1 MELYKERIEEY
12 EREIEIIDIGL
23 KAYDGYGHPYKPDG
37 SIEYFQKIEREN
49 KLRLEKKQ
57 KTAAIAQL
65 KEKINESERIFKIEL
80 QQMKDNFKSILKKA
94 SGLELKKDTKRLVL
108 GIKNKELAKNWIS
121 DKHKLQ
127 AYKML
132 LNIVNE
138 NSNGNAI

>member
-1 MELYKERIEEY
+1 
-12 EREIEIIDIGL
+12 
-23 KAYDGYGHPYKPDG
+23 
-37 SIEYFQKIEREN
+37 
-49 KLRLEKKQ
+49 
-57 KTAAIAQL
+57 
-65 KEKINESERIFKIEL
+65 
-80 QQMKDNFKSILKKA
+80 MKDNFKSILKKA

-138 NSNGNAI
+138 NSNGKAI